1 MCGPSHDFIMLHPM
15 LADLPIVRGME
26 PSVYPARLSRLNGLR
41 RLAFVGADLAAL
53 TSAFLLAAI
62 SSLVINEW
70 FLGRPY
76 RDLLGDD
83 MPLRLAQFGGLGLC
97 LLLWFHACGHYRR
110 RLPLWSAA
118 RDIIVG
124 CLLAL
129 LTDGFLMFAFKT
141 DFSRL
146 WLGQAWLLTAL
157 LTPAARSLAI
167 AALDVRGLWRLPVLV
182 VGGGQAAQN
191 AAEAL
196 RSERSLG
203 YDIIGVR
210 PLSVVESEVNGSW
223 EALYAHHQAQLVVL
237 ALSDADLVGRGELIA
252 DLARRRLPFAVAPAL
267 QGLPVLGFDRI
278 YFFSQDVMLL
288 AARNN
293 LAQPLSRALKFVF
306 DLVAASALVVLL
318 APVFAAF
325 ALLIMRDGGP
335 VVYAHTRI
343 GRGGRPFACFK
354 FRTMAADAE
363 RRLQALLAADP
374 AAAAEWRETRK
385 LKNDPRVTPVGR
397 FLRASSLDEL
407 LQLFN
412 VLRGEMSLVGPRP
425 VTGEELALYG
435 RDASFYLETRP
446 GMTGLWQVSGR
457 NETPYDER
465 VRLDVWYVKNWT
477 LWHDVAILARTIPV
491 VWRRVGAY

>member
-1 MCGPSHDFIMLHPM
+1 MSGVQAINTT
-15 LADLPIVRGME
+15 A
-26 PSVYPARLSRLNGLR
+26 YPARLSRLNGAR
-41 RLAFVGADLAAL
+41 QLALVSADVAALAA
-53 TSAFLLAAI
+53 AFSLAAI
-62 SSLVINEW
+62 SSLIINEW
-70 FLGRPY
+70 LLARPY
-76 RDLLGDD
+76 RDLLGDGVG
-83 MPLRLAQFGGLGLC
+83 LRLTQFGLLGAC
-97 LLLWFHACGHYRR
+97 MLLRFQSCGHYRR
-110 RLPLWSAA
+110 RLPLWDAMQ
-118 RDIIVG
+118 DIVVG
-124 CLLAL
+124 CLLGL

-157 LTPAARSLAI
+157 LIPAARRAAAAI
-167 AALDVRGLWRLPVLV
+167 LDARGLWRLPVV
-182 VGGGQAAQN
+182 VIGSGQTAQN

-210 PLSVVESEVNGSW
+210 PLSAVEDEMAGSW
-223 EALYAHHQAQLVVL
+223 EAFYAREQAQLAVL
-237 ALSDADLVGRGELIA
+237 ALSDVDLVGRSDLIA

-278 YFFSQDVMLL
+278 YFFSRDVMLL

-293 LAQPLSRALKFVF
+293 LAQPLSRALKFAF
-306 DLVAASALVVLL
+306 DLTAASALGILL
-318 APVFAAF
+318 SPVFLVF

-335 VVYAHTRI
+335 VVYRHRRI
-343 GRGGRPFACFK
+343 GRGGRVFDCLK
-354 FRTMAADAE
+354 FRTMAPDAE
-363 RRLQALLAADP
+363 RRLQALLQADP
-374 AAAAEWRETRK
+374 QAAAEWRETRK
-385 LKNDPRVTPVGR
+385 LKNDPRVTSIGR
-397 FLRASSLDEL
+397 FLRAASLDEL

-425 VTGEELALYG
+425 VTAGEMALYG
-435 RDASFYLETRP
+435 RDVSYYLETRP

-457 NETPYDER
+457 NEISYDER

-477 LWHDVAILARTIPV
+477 LWHDVAILARTLPV

>member
-1 MCGPSHDFIMLHPM
+1 MSWVQAIE
-15 LADLPIVRGME
+15 AAT
-26 PSVYPARLSRLNGLR
+26 YPARLSRLNSLR
-41 RLAFVGADLAAL
+41 QLVFICADVGALA
-53 TSAFLLAAI
+53 SAFLLAAL
-62 SSLVINEW
+62 SSLMINEW

-83 MPLRLAQFGGLGLC
+83 VAFRLIQFGAIGLC
-97 LLLWFHACGHYRR
+97 LMLWFQARGHYRR
-110 RLPLWSAA
+110 RLPLWSAMQ
-118 RDIIVG
+118 DVVVG

-157 LTPAARSLAI
+157 LTPAGRSLAV
-167 AALDVRGLWRLPVLV
+167 AALDARGLWRLPVLV
-182 VGGGQAAQN
+182 VGGGQTAQN
-191 AAEAL
+191 AADAL

-203 YDIIGVR
+203 YEIIGVR
-210 PLSVVESEVNGSW
+210 PLSAVESEVGGSW
-223 EALYAHHQAQLVVL
+223 AALYARDEAQLVVL

-252 DLARRRLPFAVAPAL
+252 DLARRRLPFAIAPAL

-293 LAQPLSRALKFVF
+293 LAQPLSRGLKFVF
-306 DLVAASALVVLL
+306 DLIAATALAVLL
-318 APVFAAF
+318 TPVFLVF
-325 ALLIMRDGGP
+325 ALLVMADGGP
-335 VVYAHTRI
+335 VVYGHARV
-343 GRGGRPFACFK
+343 GRGGRVFTCLK
-354 FRTMAADAE
+354 FRTMAPDAE

-374 AAAAEWRETRK
+374 QAAAEWRETRK
-385 LKNDPRVTPVGR
+385 LKNDPRVTRIGR

-412 VLRGEMSLVGPRP
+412 VLRGDMSLVGPRP
-425 VTGEELALYG
+425 ITAEELALYG

-457 NETPYDER
+457 NEVSYDER

-477 LWHDVAILARTIPV
+477 LWLDLAILARTVPV